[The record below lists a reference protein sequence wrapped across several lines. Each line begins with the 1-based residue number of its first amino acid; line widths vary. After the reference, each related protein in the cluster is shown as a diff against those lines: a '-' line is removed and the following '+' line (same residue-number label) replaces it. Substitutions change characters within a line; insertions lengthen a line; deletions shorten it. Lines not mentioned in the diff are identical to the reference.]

1 MEYVEPI
8 KKKKKSKK
16 ITSMFHKGNAVYNK
30 QTKISPR
37 KQKKKKKKA
46 DKDPNSKKK
55 AKREPPMVT
64 PPRAPTPPT
73 QPSITYQLQQMPTTP
88 SPIYNRQ
95 PPISLQPSQ
104 EDSYDS
110 WSSPTM
116 PYHVYNMQMPVSV
129 THSTPNPPPRS
140 PSRSQ
145 TGYASAHKGWPIH
158 RAQRMIRV
166 DTPPQQPPSRS
177 PHPPTQPYHITNPQ
191 APVPLHSSAPAQP
204 YPVFAPQGYAP
215 TTPSPVYNM
224 QTPVPVQYPT
234 PPPPQQ
240 RQPPSY
246 SYGSPSQPWEIYA
259 SQQQPSY
266 WSSPMEP
273 YHIENEQ
280 REVELPQVPA
290 PLNKV

>member
-1 MEYVEPI
+1 MISDPI
-8 KKKKKSKK
+8 
-16 ITSMFHKGNAVYNK
+16 
-30 QTKISPR
+30 
-37 KQKKKKKKA
+37 
-46 DKDPNSKKK
+46 SKKK
-55 AKREPPMVT
+55 AKT
-64 PPRAPTPPT
+64 TPTPAT
-73 QPSITYQLQQMPTTP
+73 EPSVTYQSQQMPTAP

-95 PPISLQPSQ
+95 PAVSLQPQ
-104 EDSYDS
+104 GNSYGS

-116 PYHVYNMQMPVSV
+116 PFHVYNMQTPVSV
-129 THSTPNPPPRS
+129 SHSTPNPPPRS
-140 PSRSQ
+140 PSRSSRDRMRESVPQ
-145 TGYASAHKGWPIH
+145 TGYASPHKGWPIH
-158 RAQRMIRV
+158 RAQRMISV

-215 TTPSPVYNM
+215 TTPSHVYTM